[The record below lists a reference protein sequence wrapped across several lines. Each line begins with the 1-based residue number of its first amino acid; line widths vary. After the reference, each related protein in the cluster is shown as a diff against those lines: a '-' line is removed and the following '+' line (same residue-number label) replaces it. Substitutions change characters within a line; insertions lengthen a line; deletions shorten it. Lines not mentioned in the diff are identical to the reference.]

1 MEELMRRAV
10 QNKFNPSYRT
20 EYRAVVAAYEFWK
33 LYDILK
39 RGSCAKAFA
48 RLYLQDGAAE
58 TQVKLSIELGVGE
71 RTLLRYRK
79 QFVRSF
85 VYMLDSLKQEE
96 SLQEAR

>member
-20 EYRAVVAAYEFWK
+20 EYRAVMAAYEFWK

-39 RGSCAKAFA
+39 RRSCAKAFA

>member
-20 EYRAVVAAYEFWK
+20 EYRAVMAAYEFWK

-58 TQVKLSIELGVGE
+58 TQVKLSIVLGVGE

>member
-20 EYRAVVAAYEFWK
+20 EYRAVMAAYEFWK

-58 TQVKLSIELGVGE
+58 TQAKLSIELGVGE

>member
-20 EYRAVVAAYEFWK
+20 EYRAVMAAYEFWK

-39 RGSCAKAFA
+39 RSSCAKAFA

>member
-20 EYRAVVAAYEFWK
+20 EYRAVMAAYDFWK

-48 RLYLQDGAAE
+48 RLYLQESAAE

>member
-20 EYRAVVAAYEFWK
+20 EYRAVMAAYEFWK

-85 VYMLDSLKQEE
+85 VYMLDTLKQEE
-96 SLQEAR
+96 SLKEAR

>member
-20 EYRAVVAAYEFWK
+20 EYRAVMAAYEFWK

-48 RLYLQDGAAE
+48 RLYLQEGAAE

-85 VYMLDSLKQEE
+85 VYMLDTLKQEE

>member
-20 EYRAVVAAYEFWK
+20 EYRAVMSAYEFWK

>member
-20 EYRAVVAAYEFWK
+20 EYRAVMAAYEFWK

-85 VYMLDSLKQEE
+85 VFMLDSLKQEE

>member
-20 EYRAVVAAYEFWK
+20 EYRAVMAAYEFWK

-48 RLYLQDGAAE
+48 RLYLQESAAE

-85 VYMLDSLKQEE
+85 VYMLDTLKQEE

>member
-20 EYRAVVAAYEFWK
+20 EYRAVMAAYDFWK

-48 RLYLQDGAAE
+48 RLYLQESAAE

-85 VYMLDSLKQEE
+85 VYMLDTLKQEE

>member
-20 EYRAVVAAYEFWK
+20 EYRAVMAAYEFWK

-58 TQVKLSIELGVGE
+58 TQVKLSIELDVGE

>member
-20 EYRAVVAAYEFWK
+20 EYRAVMAAYEFWK

-58 TQVKLSIELGVGE
+58 TQVKLSIALGVGE

>member
-20 EYRAVVAAYEFWK
+20 EYRAVMAAYEFWK

-48 RLYLQDGAAE
+48 RLYLQESAAE

-85 VYMLDSLKQEE
+85 VYMLDTLKQEE
-96 SLQEAR
+96 SLKEAR

>member
-20 EYRAVVAAYEFWK
+20 EYRAVMAAYEFWK

-48 RLYLQDGAAE
+48 RLYLQESAAE

-96 SLQEAR
+96 SLKEAR

>member
-20 EYRAVVAAYEFWK
+20 EYRAV
-33 LYDILK
+33 
-39 RGSCAKAFA
+39 
-48 RLYLQDGAAE
+48 
-58 TQVKLSIELGVGE
+58 SIELGVGE

>member
-1 MEELMRRAV
+1 MEELMRRAI

-20 EYRAVVAAYEFWK
+20 EYRAVMAAYEFWK

>member
-20 EYRAVVAAYEFWK
+20 EYRAVIAAYEFWK

>member
-20 EYRAVVAAYEFWK
+20 EYRAVMAAYEFWK

-39 RGSCAKAFA
+39 RGNCAKAFA

>member
-20 EYRAVVAAYEFWK
+20 EYRAGMAAYEFWK

>member
-20 EYRAVVAAYEFWK
+20 EYRAVMAAYEFWK

-48 RLYLQDGAAE
+48 RLYLQESAAE

>member
-20 EYRAVVAAYEFWK
+20 EYRAVMAAYEFWK

-48 RLYLQDGAAE
+48 RLYLQEGAAE

>member
-20 EYRAVVAAYEFWK
+20 EYRAVMAAYEFWK

-48 RLYLQDGAAE
+48 RLYLQESAAE

-96 SLQEAR
+96 SLPEAR

>member
-20 EYRAVVAAYEFWK
+20 EYRAVMAAYEFWK
-33 LYDILK
+33 LYVILK

>member
-20 EYRAVVAAYEFWK
+20 EYRAVMAAYEFWK

-58 TQVKLSIELGVGE
+58 THVKLSIELGVGE

-85 VYMLDSLKQEE
+85 VYMLDTLKQEE